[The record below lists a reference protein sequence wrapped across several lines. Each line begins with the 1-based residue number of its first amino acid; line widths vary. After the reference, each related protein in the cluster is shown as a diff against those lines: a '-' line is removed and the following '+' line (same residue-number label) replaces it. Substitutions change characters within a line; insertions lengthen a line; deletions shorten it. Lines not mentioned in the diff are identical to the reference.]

1 MYNSASE
8 FGNRQLTQRVND
20 LFEQAWR
27 LGQIKRIA
35 ALFTGQS
42 RQLPLLSDLEARY
55 KDAALREL
63 GVQPIRLERITG
75 TQGKISFDK
84 DFLPL
89 QRRSKNRWISAAI
102 AILTDPTSL
111 PPIDVVQVG
120 DDYYVG
126 DGNHR
131 VSVAKALGN
140 LYIDGEVT
148 QWVIGGDKSP
158 NEV

>member
-1 MYNSASE
+1 MYNSASDYA
-8 FGNRQLTQRVND
+8 NRQLTQRAND

-27 LGQIKRIA
+27 LGQIKRIV

-42 RQLPLLSDLEARY
+42 RQLPLLSDLIDQY
-55 KDAALREL
+55 KDVPMCEL
-63 GVQPIRLERITG
+63 GVQPIRLEQITG
-75 TQGKISFDK
+75 TQGKISFDR
-84 DFLPL
+84 DFLPI

-102 AILTDPTSL
+102 AMLTDPTSL

-120 DDYYVG
+120 DAYYVG

-140 LYIDGEVT
+140 MYIDGEVT
-148 QWVIGGDKSP
+148 QWVIAAD
-158 NEV
+158 